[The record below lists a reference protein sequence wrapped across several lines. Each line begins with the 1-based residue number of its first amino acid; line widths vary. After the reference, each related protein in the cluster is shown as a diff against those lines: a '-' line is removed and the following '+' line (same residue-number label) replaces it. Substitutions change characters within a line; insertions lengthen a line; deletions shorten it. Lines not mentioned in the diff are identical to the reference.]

1 MKKHPMPTDSLP
13 ADRGRSP
20 TYDVGYSRPP
30 VETRF
35 RKGSSGNPRGRPKG
49 SKSAKALLELAL
61 SAPVTITEGGMPKV
75 IEQRTALFKALV
87 AKAIKGDTRSAA
99 LVIKLM
105 DQFGMSVPAHVPITT
120 IVRQIVVS
128 CTQTNACGRCRVS
141 SSFWAQRRP
150 TTKTH
155 TV

>member
-1 MKKHPMPTDSLP
+1 MTNVEDE
-13 ADRGRSP
+13 ARAFGRRL
-20 TYDVGYSRPP
+20 DEEGVKDAVYSRPP

-49 SKSAKALLELAL
+49 SKSAKARLELAL
-61 SAPVTITEGGMPKV
+61 SAPVTINEGGTPKV

-105 DQFGMSVPAHVPITT
+105 DQFGMSVPAHDPITT
-120 IVRQIVVS
+120 IVRQTVVPARK
-128 CTQTNACGRCRVS
+128 QMPADDADAVD
-141 SSFWAQRRP
+141 
-150 TTKTH
+150 
-155 TV
+155 